1 MQRTAKLEQ
10 DGERG
15 QKRGGTR
22 KAARNDES
30 GRRRRTGR
38 QESRPDATAAA
49 QISRLVGGRAKA
61 LWPPP
66 AAVFVADLPSRVWQA
81 PAEEMM
87 PRYL

>member
-1 MQRTAKLEQ
+1 M
-10 DGERG
+10 G
-15 QKRGGTR
+15 QKGGGTR

-30 GRRRRTGR
+30 GRRPGR

-49 QISRLVGGRAKA
+49 QIGRLVGGWGPKVPR
-61 LWPPP
+61 PPP
-66 AAVFVADLPSRVWQA
+66 AAVFVADLLSRVWEV